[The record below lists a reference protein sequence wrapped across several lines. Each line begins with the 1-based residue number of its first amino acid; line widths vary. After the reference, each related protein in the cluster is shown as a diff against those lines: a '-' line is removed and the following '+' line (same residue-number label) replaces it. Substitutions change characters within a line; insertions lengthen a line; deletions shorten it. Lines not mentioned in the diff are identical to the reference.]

1 MVDLVIEGGR
11 IVDGTGKAS
20 YTGDIAVSNGK
31 IVEVG
36 VIHGGVERRIDAKGL
51 VVAPGFIDSH
61 SHSDLMLI
69 AEPEAKQ
76 KIMQGITTEIVGQD
90 GLGEAP
96 IKEKDIENWRSYLS
110 GLNGDPEIDW
120 SWRSLGEYLDAIEEA
135 GPATNVASLVGH
147 GNLRLSAMGMDD
159 RPPTDSELEE
169 MKALLRDSLR
179 QGAYGL
185 STGMIYPPCVYA
197 ATEELTELCRVV
209 SEEDG
214 IFVIHMRNEGDALLE
229 SIGEVATIGAN
240 SGVKLHISHFKAA
253 GKRNWGRSVQGLEA
267 IKKAREVGLS
277 ITVDQ
282 YPYTAGSTFLSARL
296 PSWMHEGGVDAMLD
310 RLRDSAT
317 RGRAYA
323 EMTEDRSFTMWGDTI
338 ITSVKTE
345 GNKHL
350 EGRSLTEIAEM
361 RGVDIVEALFEL
373 VLEERN
379 AVGMVS
385 FSMSEEDV
393 RIIMGSPIQM
403 FCTDGIVLGKPHP
416 RAYGSFPRVLGRYV
430 REGVLSLE
438 EAVRKMTSLPAERFG
453 LQGRGVLKPGAHAD
467 ITIFNPETVIDT
479 GTYEDPIRFPEG
491 IEYVIVN
498 GRVTVD
504 RGAHTGERAGMVLRS
519 GF

>member
-11 IVDGTGKAS
+11 IVDGTGKVS
-20 YTGDIAVSNGK
+20 YTGDIAVSDGK

-36 VIHGGVERRIDAKGL
+36 VIRGGAERRIDAKGL

-69 AEPEAKQ
+69 AEPEARQ
-76 KIMQGITTEIVGQD
+76 KIMQGITSEMVGQD

-96 IKEKDIENWRSYLS
+96 IREEDIENWRSYLS
-110 GLNGDPEIDW
+110 GLNGDPDIDW

-135 GPATNVASLVGH
+135 RPATNVASLVGH
-147 GNLRLSAMGMDD
+147 GNLRLATMGMDD
-159 RPPTDSELEE
+159 RPPTGSELCE

-197 ATEELTELCRVV
+197 TTEELTELCKVV
-209 SEEDG
+209 SDVDG
-214 IFVIHMRNEGDALLE
+214 VFVIHMRNEGDALLE
-229 SIGEVATIGAN
+229 SIEEVASIGAN

-253 GKRNWGRSVQGLEA
+253 GKRNWGKSVQGLEA
-267 IKKAREVGLS
+267 IEKARKTGLS
-277 ITVDQ
+277 ITIDQ

-296 PSWMHEGGVDAMLD
+296 PSWMHEGGVEAMLD
-310 RLRDSAT
+310 RLMDPSTRD
-317 RGRAYA
+317 RAYA
-323 EMTEDRSFTMWGDTI
+323 EMTENGSFLMWGETI
-338 ITSVKTE
+338 VTSVKTDA
-345 GNKHL
+345 NKHL
-350 EGRSLTEIAEM
+350 EGRSLAKIAEM
-361 RGVDIVEALFEL
+361 RGGDIVEALFKL
-373 VLEERN
+373 VLEENN

-393 RIIMGSPIQM
+393 RTIMRSPIQM

-416 RAYGSFPRVLGRYV
+416 RAYGSFPKVLGRYV
-430 REGVLSLE
+430 RDGVLDLE

-479 GTYEDPIRFPEG
+479 STYEDPIRFPEG

-504 RGAHTGERAGMVLRS
+504 RGVHTGERAGMVLRS

>member
-20 YTGDIAVSNGK
+20 YNGDIVVSDRK

-36 VIHGGVERRIDAKGL
+36 VNHGDAERRIDAKGL

-69 AEPEAKQ
+69 SEPEAKQ
-76 KIMQGITTEIVGQD
+76 KIMQGITTEIIGQD

-96 IKEKDIENWRSYLS
+96 IREGDVENWRRYLS
-110 GLNGDPEIDW
+110 GLNGDPDINW
-120 SWRSLGEYLDAIEEA
+120 SWRSLGEYLDAIEKA
-135 GPATNVASLVGH
+135 RPATNVASLVGH

-159 RPPTDSELEE
+159 RPPTDAEFGE
-169 MKALLRDSLR
+169 MKALLRESLR
-179 QGAYGL
+179 QGAYGM

-209 SEEDG
+209 SEVDG
-214 IFVIHMRNEGDALLE
+214 VFVIHMRNEGDALLE
-229 SIGEVATIGAN
+229 SIEEVATIGAN

-267 IKKAREVGLS
+267 LEKAGDAGLS

-296 PSWMHEGGVDAMLD
+296 PSWMHEGGVGAMLD
-310 RLRDSAT
+310 RLKNPKSKD
-317 RGRAYA
+317 RAYA
-323 EMTEDRSFTMWGDTI
+323 EMTEDGSFLMWGETI
-338 ITSVKTE
+338 VTSVKTE
-345 GNKHL
+345 ANKHL
-350 EGRSLTEIAEM
+350 EGKSLDEIAGM
-361 RGVDIVEALFEL
+361 RGVDIVEVLFEL
-373 VLEERN
+373 VLEESN

-393 RIIMGSPIQM
+393 RTIMGSPIQM

-416 RAYGSFPRVLGRYV
+416 RAYGSFPRVLGKYV
-430 REGVLSLE
+430 RDGVLALE

-453 LQGRGVLKPGAHAD
+453 FQGRGVLKPGAHAD

-504 RGAHTGERAGMVLRS
+504 EGVHTGERAGMVLRS

>member
-1 MVDLVIEGGR
+1 MDLVIEGGR

-296 PSWMHEGGVDAMLD
+296 PSWMHEGGVNAMLD

-323 EMTEDRSFTMWGDTI
+323 EMTEDRSFAMWGDTI
-338 ITSVKTE
+338 VTSVKTE

-350 EGRSLTEIAEM
+350 EGRSLAEIAEM

-453 LQGRGVLKPGAHAD
+453 LQGRGILKPGAHAD
-467 ITIFNPETVIDT
+467 ITILNPETVIDT

-504 RGAHTGERAGMVLRS
+504 SGAHTGERAGMVLRK

>member
-20 YTGDIAVSNGK
+20 YTGDIAVSDGK
-31 IVEVG
+31 ILEVG
-36 VIHGGVERRIDAKGL
+36 VIHGGAERRIDVRGL

-69 AEPEAKQ
+69 AEPNAKQ

-120 SWRSLGEYLDAIEEA
+120 SWRSLGEYLDAIEA
-135 GPATNVASLVGH
+135 ASPATNVASLVGH

-179 QGAYGL
+179 HGAYGL

-209 SEEDG
+209 SEVDG
-214 IFVIHMRNEGDALLE
+214 VFVIHMRNEGDALLE

-323 EMTEDRSFTMWGDTI
+323 EMTEDRSFAMWGDTI
-338 ITSVKTE
+338 VTSVKTE

-350 EGRSLTEIAEM
+350 EGRSLAEIAEM

-403 FCTDGIVLGKPHP
+403 FCTVEIATRDHLRTLG
-416 RAYGSFPRVLGRYV
+416 YSYV
-430 REGVLSLE
+430 SL
-438 EAVRKMTSLPAERFG
+438 
-453 LQGRGVLKPGAHAD
+453 AH
-467 ITIFNPETVIDT
+467 IT
-479 GTYEDPIRFPEG
+479 
-491 IEYVIVN
+491 
-498 GRVTVD
+498 
-504 RGAHTGERAGMVLRS
+504 A
-519 GF
+519 

>member
-11 IVDGTGKAS
+11 VVDGTGKAA
-20 YTGDIAVSNGK
+20 YLGDIAVSAGK
-31 IVEVG
+31 ILKIGEVG
-36 VIHGGVERRIDAKGL
+36 GGDRVIDARGL
-51 VVAPGFIDSH
+51 AVAPGFIDSH

-96 IKEKDIENWRSYLS
+96 IREEDVANWRSYLS
-110 GLNGDPEIDW
+110 GLNGDPDIDW
-120 SWRSLGEYLDAIEEA
+120 SWRSLGEYLDAVERA
-135 GPATNVASLVGH
+135 KPATNVASLVGH

-159 RPPTDSELEE
+159 RTPTDAELGE
-169 MKALLRDSLR
+169 MKALLRGSLR
-179 QGAYGL
+179 EGACGM

-197 ATEELTELCRVV
+197 STEELTELCRVV
-209 SEEDG
+209 AEEDG
-214 IFVIHMRNEGDALLE
+214 VFVIHMRNEGDALLE
-229 SIGEVATIGAN
+229 SIAEVASIGEN

-267 IKKAREVGLS
+267 IERAREAGLS
-277 ITVDQ
+277 VTVDQ

-296 PSWMHEGGVDAMLD
+296 PGWMHEGGVESMLG
-310 RLRDSAT
+310 RLRDPST
-317 RGRAYA
+317 RERAYA
-323 EMTEDRSFTMWGDTI
+323 EMTKDGSFLLWGETI

-345 GNKHL
+345 ANRHL
-350 EGRSLTEIAEM
+350 EGRSLSEISGM
-361 RGVDIVEALFEL
+361 RGVDVVEALFQL
-373 VLEERN
+373 VLEEDN

-393 RIIMGSPIQM
+393 RTIMKSPVQM

-430 REGVLSLE
+430 RGGVLGLE
-438 EAVRKMTSLPAERFG
+438 EAVRKMTSLPAGRFG
-453 LQGRGVLKPGAHAD
+453 LQGRGVLEPGAYAD
-467 ITIFNPETVIDT
+467 ITIFNPENIIDT

-498 GRVTVD
+498 GEVTVN
-504 RGAHTGERAGMVLRS
+504 GGVHTGERAGMVLRLGS
-519 GF
+519 

>member
-20 YTGDIAVSNGK
+20 YTGDIAVSDGK
-31 IVEVG
+31 ILEVG
-36 VIHGGVERRIDAKGL
+36 VIHGGAERRIDARGL

-76 KIMQGITTEIVGQD
+76 KIMQGVTTEIVGQD

-120 SWRSLGEYLDAIEEA
+120 SWRNLGEYLDTIEA
-135 GPATNVASLVGH
+135 ARPATNVASLVGH

-209 SEEDG
+209 SEVNG

-229 SIGEVATIGAN
+229 SIEEVTTIGAN

-253 GKRNWGRSVQGLEA
+253 GKRNWGRSKHGLEA
-267 IKKAREVGLS
+267 IEKARETGLS

-296 PSWMHEGGVDAMLD
+296 PSWMHEGGVDAMLG

-317 RGRAYA
+317 RDRALA
-323 EMTEDRSFTMWGDTI
+323 EMTEDGSFLIWGDTI
-338 ITSVKTE
+338 VTSVKTD

-350 EGRSLTEIAEM
+350 EGKSLAEIARM
-361 RGVDIVEALFEL
+361 RGIDIVEALFQL
-373 VLEERN
+373 VLEESN

-393 RIIMGSPIQM
+393 RTIMRSPIQM

-438 EAVRKMTSLPAERFG
+438 EAVRKMTSLPAERFD
-453 LQGRGVLKPGAHAD
+453 LQGRGFLKSGAHAD
-467 ITIFNPETVIDT
+467 ITIFNPETIIDT

-491 IEYVIVN
+491 IKYVIVN

-504 RGAHTGERAGMVLRS
+504 KGAHTGERAGMVLRS

>member
-11 IVDGTGKAS
+11 IVDGTGKGE
-20 YTGDIAVSNGK
+20 YLGDIAVSAGK
-31 IVEVG
+31 ILEVG
-36 VIHGGVERRIDAKGL
+36 DRVGDGERRIDARGL

-69 AEPEAKQ
+69 AEPEARQ

-96 IKEKDIENWRSYLS
+96 IREEDVENWRSYLS
-110 GLNGDPEIDW
+110 GLNGDPDIDW
-120 SWRSLGEYLDAIEEA
+120 SWRSFGEYLDAIEA
-135 GPATNVASLVGH
+135 ARPATNVASLVGH
-147 GNLRLSAMGMDD
+147 GNLRLAAMGMND
-159 RPPTDSELEE
+159 RPPTDPELEE
-169 MKALLRDSLR
+169 MKLLLRDSLR

-197 ATEELTELCRVV
+197 STEELTELCRVV
-209 SEEDG
+209 SEVDG
-214 IFVIHMRNEGDALLE
+214 VFVIHMRNEGDALLE
-229 SIGEVATIGAN
+229 SIEEVATIGAN
-240 SGVKLHISHFKAA
+240 SGVKLHISHFKTA
-253 GKRNWGRSVQGLEA
+253 GKRNWGRSAQGLET
-267 IKKAREVGLS
+267 IEKARETGLS

-296 PSWMHEGGVDAMLD
+296 PNWMHEGGVDAMLD
-310 RLRDSAT
+310 RLRDPST
-317 RGRAYA
+317 RDRAYA
-323 EMTEDRSFTMWGDTI
+323 EMTEDGSFLMWGETI
-338 ITSVKTE
+338 VTSVKTDA
-345 GNKHL
+345 NKHL
-350 EGRSLTEIAEM
+350 EGRSLAEIAEM
-361 RGVDIVEALFEL
+361 RGGDIVEALFEL
-373 VLEERN
+373 VLDESN

-393 RIIMGSPIQM
+393 RTIIRSPIQM

-430 REGVLSLE
+430 RDGVLDLE

-479 GTYEDPIRFPEG
+479 STYEDPIRFPEG

-504 RGAHTGERAGMVLRS
+504 RGVHTGERAGMVLRS

>member
-20 YTGDIAVSNGK
+20 YIGDITVSDGK
-31 IVEVG
+31 IEEVG
-36 VIHGGVERRIDAKGL
+36 VIHRGAERRIDARGL

-69 AEPEAKQ
+69 AEPETRQ

-96 IKEKDIENWRSYLS
+96 IREEDVENWRSYLS
-110 GLNGDPEIDW
+110 GLNGDPDIEW

-135 GPATNVASLVGH
+135 RPATNVASLVGH

-169 MKALLRDSLR
+169 MKILLRDSLK

-209 SEEDG
+209 SEVDG
-214 IFVIHMRNEGDALLE
+214 VFVIHMRNEGDALLE
-229 SIGEVATIGAN
+229 SIEEVATIGAN

-253 GKRNWGRSVQGLEA
+253 GKRNWGRSTQGLEA
-267 IKKAREVGLS
+267 IEKARKTGLS

-296 PSWMHEGGVDAMLD
+296 PNWMHEGGVDAMLD
-310 RLRDSAT
+310 RLRDPST
-317 RGRAYA
+317 RDRAYA
-323 EMTEDRSFTMWGDTI
+323 EMTDNQDATAWEDTFV
-338 ITSVKTE
+338 TSVETE
-345 GNKHL
+345 ENKRL
-350 EGRSLTEIAEM
+350 EGKRLSEIAEM
-361 RGVDIVEALFEL
+361 RDVDPVEALFEL
-373 VLEERN
+373 VLEENN

-393 RIIMGSPIQM
+393 RTIMRSPIQM

-430 REGVLSLE
+430 RDGVLALE
-438 EAVRKMTSLPAERFG
+438 EAIRKMTSLPAERFG
-453 LQGRGVLKPGAHAD
+453 LRGRGVLKPGAHAD

-519 GF
+519 GL

>member
-20 YTGDIAVSNGK
+20 YTGDITVSEGK

-36 VIHGGVERRIDAKGL
+36 VIHGGAERRINAKGL

-76 KIMQGITTEIVGQD
+76 KIMQGITTEMVGQD

-96 IKEKDIENWRSYLS
+96 IREEDIENWRSYLS
-110 GLNGDPEIDW
+110 GLNGDPDIDW

-135 GPATNVASLVGH
+135 RPATNVASLVGH
-147 GNLRLSAMGMDD
+147 GNLRLAAMGMDD
-159 RPPTDSELEE
+159 RPPTDSEFNE

-209 SEEDG
+209 SEAEG
-214 IFVIHMRNEGDALLE
+214 VFVIHMRNEGDALLE
-229 SIGEVATIGAN
+229 SIGEVASIGAN

-253 GKRNWGRSVQGLEA
+253 GKRNWGKSVQGLEA
-267 IKKAREVGLS
+267 IEKVREAGLS
-277 ITVDQ
+277 VTVDQ

-310 RLRDSAT
+310 RLRVHST
-317 RGRAYA
+317 RDRANA
-323 EMTEDRSFTMWGDTI
+323 EMTEDGSFLMWGETI
-338 ITSVKTE
+338 VTSVKTDA
-345 GNKHL
+345 NKHL
-350 EGRSLTEIAEM
+350 EGRSLAEIAEM
-361 RGVDIVEALFEL
+361 RGGDIVEALFEL
-373 VLEERN
+373 VLEESN

-393 RIIMGSPIQM
+393 RTIMRSPIQM
-403 FCTDGIVLGKPHP
+403 FCT
-416 RAYGSFPRVLGRYV
+416 
-430 REGVLSLE
+430 E
-438 EAVRKMTSLPAERFG
+438 
-453 LQGRGVLKPGAHAD
+453 
-467 ITIFNPETVIDT
+467 
-479 GTYEDPIRFPEG
+479 
-491 IEYVIVN
+491 
-498 GRVTVD
+498 
-504 RGAHTGERAGMVLRS
+504 
-519 GF
+519 

>member
-296 PSWMHEGGVDAMLD
+296 PSWMHEGGVNAMLD

-323 EMTEDRSFTMWGDTI
+323 EMTEDRSFAMWGDTI
-338 ITSVKTE
+338 VTSVKTE

-350 EGRSLTEIAEM
+350 EGRSLAEIAEM

-453 LQGRGVLKPGAHAD
+453 LQGRGILKPGAHAD
-467 ITIFNPETVIDT
+467 ITILNPETVIDT

-504 RGAHTGERAGMVLRS
+504 SGAHTGERAGMVLRK

>member
-1 MVDLVIEGGR
+1 MVDLVIKGGR
-11 IVDGTGKAS
+11 IVDGTGGAA
-20 YTGDIAVSNGK
+20 YTGDVGVSDGRV
-31 IVEVG
+31 VEVG
-36 VIHGGVERRIDAKGL
+36 VIGGGAERRIDAEGL

-61 SHSDLMLI
+61 SHSDLMLLT
-69 AEPEAKQ
+69 EPEARQ

-96 IKEKDIENWRSYLS
+96 IREEDVENWRGYLS
-110 GLNGDPEIDW
+110 GLNGDPDVDW
-120 SWRSLGEYLDAIEEA
+120 SWRSLGDYLDAIEEA

-147 GNLRLSAMGMDD
+147 GNLRLAAMGMED
-159 RPPTDSELEE
+159 RPPTDTELGV
-169 MKALLRDSLR
+169 MMSLLRDSLR

-209 SEEDG
+209 AETDG
-214 IFVIHMRNEGDALLE
+214 VFVIHMRDEGDGLIE
-229 SIGEVATIGAN
+229 SIMEVVTIGTD
-240 SGVKLHISHFKAA
+240 SGVKLHISHFKSA
-253 GKRNWGRSVQGLEA
+253 GKRNWGRATQALEA
-267 IKKAREVGLS
+267 IEEARGRGLS

-296 PSWMHEGGVDAMLD
+296 PNWMHEGGVDAILS
-310 RLRDSAT
+310 RLRDPKA
-317 RGRAYA
+317 RGRAQA
-323 EMTEDRSFTMWGDTI
+323 EMTGDQSESTFGEI
-338 ITSVKTE
+338 LVTSVASD

-350 EGRSLTEIAEM
+350 EGRSLSEIAVM
-361 RGVDIVEALFEL
+361 RGVNPIEALFDL

-385 FSMSEEDV
+385 FSMSEDDV
-393 RIIMGSPIQM
+393 RTIMRSPIQM

-430 REGVLSLE
+430 RDGVLPLE

-453 LQGRGVLKPGAHAD
+453 LHGRGVIQRGAHAD
-467 ITIFNPETVIDT
+467 LTIFNPETVIDT
-479 GTYEDPIRFPEG
+479 STYEDPISFPKG

-498 GRVTVD
+498 GRLTVD
-504 RGAHTGERAGMVLRS
+504 RGVHTGERAGMVLRS
-519 GF
+519 GL

>member
-11 IVDGTGKAS
+11 IIDGTGKTA
-20 YTGDIAVSNGK
+20 YLGDIAVSAGK
-31 IVEVG
+31 ILEIG
-36 VIHGGVERRIDAKGL
+36 EISGGGERRIDARGL

-69 AEPEAKQ
+69 AEPEARQ

-96 IKEKDIENWRSYLS
+96 IREEDVENWRSYLS
-110 GLNGDPEIDW
+110 GLNGDPDIDW
-120 SWRSLGEYLDAIEEA
+120 SWRSFGEYLDAIEA
-135 GPATNVASLVGH
+135 ARPATNVASLVGH
-147 GNLRLSAMGMDD
+147 GNVRLSAMGMDD
-159 RPPTDSELEE
+159 RPPTDSELGE
-169 MKALLRDSLR
+169 MKALLGDSLR
-179 QGAYGL
+179 QGACGL

-197 ATEELTELCRVV
+197 TTDELTELCSVV
-209 SEEDG
+209 SEADG
-214 IFVIHMRNEGDALLE
+214 VFVIHMRNEGDALLE
-229 SIGEVATIGAN
+229 SIEEVASIGAS

-267 IKKAREVGLS
+267 IERAREAGLS
-277 ITVDQ
+277 VTVDQ

-310 RLRDSAT
+310 RLRDPEV

-323 EMTEDRSFTMWGDTI
+323 EMTADGSFLLWGETVV
-338 ITSVKTE
+338 TSVKTE
-345 GNKHL
+345 ANKHL
-350 EGRSLTEIAEM
+350 EGRSLSEIAEM
-361 RGVDIVEALFEL
+361 RGTDVVEALFAL
-373 VLEERN
+373 VLEENN

-393 RIIMGSPIQM
+393 RTIMGSPIQM

-430 REGVLSLE
+430 RDGVLGLE
-438 EAVRKMTSLPAERFG
+438 EAIRKMTSLPAERFS
-453 LQGRGVLKPGAHAD
+453 LQGRGVLKPGGQAD
-467 ITIFNPETVIDT
+467 LTIFNPETVIDT
-479 GTYEDPIRFPEG
+479 GTYKDPIQFPEG

-504 RGAHTGERAGMVLRS
+504 RGVHTGERAGMVLRS
-519 GF
+519 GP